1 MTVRIELTPTLDHCI
16 ETTAKLEFAK
26 YSNEYLR
33 KGVEDKGLEERIELL
48 RMFLE
53 TMDFRKLRSESE
65 KHLLDGKT
73 VRFAIYLENSE
84 VGYKMTVDR

>member
-33 KGVEDKGLEERIELL
+33 KGVEDKDLEERIELL

-73 VRFAIYLENSE
+73 VRFSIY
-84 VGYKMTVDR
+84 VDEGRPAYNMKVEL